1 MRDGQDDWQPTNH
14 TALLHFPP
22 LLRPLA
28 RSHFARCAGRLLR
41 EPLLAAAQCGWRV
54 PALTSCAACF
64 GARIAQQLHVSGIA
78 MVPRARRS
86 MACAAGALLS
96 LTLLWTTA
104 HQARALR
111 ASRSRAP
118 PPADAP
124 PQRAQV
130 PPVASPQPW
139 PPARI
144 PLSLEAASQP
154 FRYDVV
160 VLASPRAGGAD
171 PPCAT
176 LRGVRRA
183 ASPRALAL
191 AFGRAVSGTP
201 SGDNATVAAAYLHA
215 LLTTC
220 GDALDA
226 VFVPPPGA
234 APGPLEGYLAA
245 LLAGGELA
253 RAAPDAPPAPLL
265 VLEDDVALA
274 AAFEP
279 ALRAAVHALRAAGV
293 RHFVLNLYN
302 GHLPPL
308 ARGSAAALAARASRR
323 NAAMPRCAHLQ
334 RLLRR
339 CGNLPVAE
347 PLDARLG
354 AGLLR
359 GGWGWGTQA
368 LLFSHAGDAA
378 SHFADRAV
386 RFPALGG
393 SPAYV
398 GLQDLLLYEFLFHP
412 QAAAALACGW
422 QPASSTGAC
431 GDGAPAMQPPPA
443 VYGLD
448 VSLVQHTGAASTLF
462 GATSAANSRFHAA
475 ADFLDDIEA
484 DIRADEN
491 GAATSRT
498 VSEAESPGIANSTRA
513 SPAVQTLRWPAAVTG
528 PADCAAAALIV
539 PCCVGTSGFAPPG
552 APLSAAALPSAVA
565 AAPRPSL
572 FDASSTDAL
581 ITFRLSGV
589 PCPRFGCSTAPLA
602 LRAGARAGEDAA
614 ALARLLGGDAP
625 VLPALLRRLQPPPAT
640 ALLAQARSGVAVA
653 LLAHAWPGVRLVAV
667 EPEAHA
673 FAALQRNAYGIANIT
688 TLRAQTR
695 RLLRRSQDSAAERD
709 GPTLGE
715 LVATQLGAGARGF
728 DFVWLDGVDDAAL
741 RDALVA
747 GWLAAA
753 RAIAVELRSDDAAA
767 LLRGALPRRDWARA
781 RLGTPPRQL
790 HVFTR
795 RVAHAVAEARQL

>member
-1 MRDGQDDWQPTNH
+1 M
-14 TALLHFPP
+14 
-22 LLRPLA
+22 
-28 RSHFARCAGRLLR
+28 
-41 EPLLAAAQCGWRV
+41 
-54 PALTSCAACF
+54 
-64 GARIAQQLHVSGIA
+64 
-78 MVPRARRS
+78 PRTRRGV
-86 MACAAGALLS
+86 ACAAGALLS
-96 LTLLWTTA
+96 LTLLRTAA
-104 HQARALR
+104 HQARAPR

-130 PPVASPQPW
+130 LPASSPQPW

-144 PLSLEAASQP
+144 AVSLGGASHP

-160 VLASPRAGGAD
+160 VLASPRAGGAG

-183 ASPRALAL
+183 ASPRALGL
-191 AFGRAVSGTP
+191 AFGRAVSGAP
-201 SGDNATVAAAYLHA
+201 SGVDNATEAAAVFLHA
-215 LLTTC
+215 LLATC

-226 VFVPPPGA
+226 MFVPPPGA

-253 RAAPDAPPAPLL
+253 RAAADLAASPVPLL
-265 VLEDDVALA
+265 VLEDDLALA
-274 AAFEP
+274 VAFEP
-279 ALRAAVHALRAAGV
+279 ALRAAVAALRVAGV
-293 RHFVLNLYN
+293 SRFVLSLYN
-302 GHLPPL
+302 GNLPPL

-323 NAAMPRCAHLQ
+323 NAVTARCAPVQ

-339 CGNLPVAE
+339 CGTTLPTVP

-378 SHFADRAV
+378 AYFADRAV
-386 RFPALGG
+386 RFPALAGG
-393 SPAYV
+393 PAYV

-422 QPASSTGAC
+422 QPASISGAC
-431 GDGAPAMQPPPA
+431 GDGAQAMQPPPA

-462 GATSAANSRFHAA
+462 GATAAANLRFHAA

-484 DIRADEN
+484 DIRADDDI
-491 GAATSRT
+491 GAATLRT
-498 VSEAESPGIANSTRA
+498 TADSDARPAGIANATRVA
-513 SPAVQTLRWPAAVTG
+513 PLVQTLRWPAAVTG
-528 PADCAAAALIV
+528 AGECARAALIV
-539 PCCVGTSGFAPPG
+539 PCCAGASGFAPPG
-552 APLSAAALPSAVA
+552 APLSAAALPAAVA
-565 AAPRPSL
+565 AAPRSSL
-572 FDASSTDAL
+572 FDAAKNSDAL

-589 PCPRFGCSTAPLA
+589 PCPRLGCCTAPLA
-602 LRAGARAGEDAA
+602 LRAGARAAAEDAA
-614 ALARLLGGDAP
+614 TLARLLGGESP
-625 VLPALLRRLQPPPAT
+625 VLPGLLRRLHTQPAT
-640 ALLAQARSGVAVA
+640 ALLARARSGVALA

-673 FAALQRNAYGIANIT
+673 FAALQRNAYGIANVT
-688 TLRAQTR
+688 TLRAQ
-695 RLLRRSQDSAAERD
+695 
-709 GPTLGE
+709 
-715 LVATQLGAGARGF
+715 TQLGAGARGF
-728 DFVWLDGVDDAAL
+728 DFVWLDDVAATML
-741 RDALVA
+741 RDALAA

-753 RAIAVELRSDDAAA
+753 RAIAVELRADDDAAA
-767 LLRGALPRRDWARA
+767 VLRGALPRRDWAHA

-795 RVAHAVAEARQL
+795 RVAHAVTEAQ

>member
-1 MRDGQDDWQPTNH
+1 M
-14 TALLHFPP
+14 
-22 LLRPLA
+22 
-28 RSHFARCAGRLLR
+28 
-41 EPLLAAAQCGWRV
+41 
-54 PALTSCAACF
+54 
-64 GARIAQQLHVSGIA
+64 
-78 MVPRARRS
+78 PRTRRGV
-86 MACAAGALLS
+86 ACAAGALLS
-96 LTLLWTTA
+96 LTLLWTAA
-104 HQARALR
+104 HQARAPR

-118 PPADAP
+118 PPSDAP

-130 PPVASPQPW
+130 LPASSPQPW

-144 PLSLEAASQP
+144 ALSLSGASRP

-160 VLASPRAGGAD
+160 VLASPRAGGAG

-183 ASPRALAL
+183 ASPRALGL
-191 AFGRAVSGTP
+191 AFGRAVSGAP
-201 SGDNATVAAAYLHA
+201 SGDNATAASYLHD
-215 LLTTC
+215 LLRTC

-253 RAAPDAPPAPLL
+253 QTAAAADAAAPPAPLL

-274 AAFEP
+274 KAFEP
-279 ALRAAVHALRAAGV
+279 ALRAAVAALRSAGV
-293 RHFVLNLYN
+293 SRFVLSLYN

-323 NAAMPRCAHLQ
+323 NAVMPRCAPLR

-339 CGNLPVAE
+339 CGTTLPAVP

-378 SHFADRAV
+378 AYFADRAV
-386 RFPALGG
+386 RFPALAGG
-393 SPAYV
+393 PAYV
-398 GLQDLLLYEFLFHP
+398 GLQDLLLYEFLFYP

-422 QPASSTGAC
+422 QPASSGGAC
-431 GDGAPAMQPPPA
+431 GDGAQPLQPPPA

-462 GATSAANSRFHAA
+462 GATAAANSRFHAA

-484 DIRADEN
+484 DIRAD
-491 GAATSRT
+491 AATLKTTADSDAR
-498 VSEAESPGIANSTRA
+498 SSGIADATRVA
-513 SPAVQTLRWPAAVTG
+513 PLVQTLRWPAAVTS
-528 PADCAAAALIV
+528 AAECARAALIV
-539 PCCVGTSGFAPPG
+539 PCCAGASGFAPPG
-552 APLSAAALPSAVA
+552 APLSAAALPAAVA

-572 FDASSTDAL
+572 FDAAKTDAL

-589 PCPRFGCSTAPLA
+589 PCPRFGCCTAPLA
-602 LRAGARAGEDAA
+602 LRAGARAAAEDAA
-614 ALARLLGGDAP
+614 TLARLLGGESP
-625 VLPALLRRLQPPPAT
+625 VLPGLLRRLHTQPAT
-640 ALLAQARSGVAVA
+640 ALLARARSGVALA

-673 FAALQRNAYGIANIT
+673 FAALQRNAYGIGNVTA
-688 TLRAQTR
+688 LRAQ
-695 RLLRRSQDSAAERD
+695 
-709 GPTLGE
+709 
-715 LVATQLGAGARGF
+715 TQLGAGARGF
-728 DFVWLDGVDDAAL
+728 DFVWLNDVAATTL
-741 RDALVA
+741 QDALAA

-753 RAIAVELRSDDAAA
+753 HTIAVELRSDDAAVV
-767 LLRGALPRRDWARA
+767 LRGALPRRDWAHA
-781 RLGTPPRQL
+781 RLGPPPRQL

-795 RVAHAVAEARQL
+795 RVAHAVAEAQ